1 MKIRTV
7 DNLESYLVG
16 KKTRLGHQLLVV
28 EMKEV
33 LRVNPRFLTYANEW
47 IAWSFTEQEHCSIT
61 LFRR

>member
-7 DNLESYLVG
+7 DNLERYLVS
-16 KKTRLGHQLLVV
+16 KKTKLSHQLLAA

-47 IAWSFTEQEHCSIT
+47 IAVIYKGET
-61 LFRR
+61 LQYNSLGEK